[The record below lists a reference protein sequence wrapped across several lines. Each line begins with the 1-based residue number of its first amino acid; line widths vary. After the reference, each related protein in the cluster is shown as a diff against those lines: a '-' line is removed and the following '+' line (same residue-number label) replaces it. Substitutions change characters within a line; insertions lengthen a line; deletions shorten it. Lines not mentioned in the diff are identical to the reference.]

1 MSHYSLM
8 AQTLLDHWQL
18 LSSEVLQSRS
28 NNRGRTDKGR
38 NEQRN
43 KIRVHVKPIKDI
55 CLKRKKRRKMRN
67 KEDKK

>member
-1 MSHYSLM
+1 LI
-8 AQTLLDHWQL
+8 AGQL
-18 LSSEVLQSRS
+18 LSSEVLKSRS

-55 CLKRKKRRKMRN
+55 RLKRKERRKMRK

>member
-1 MSHYSLM
+1 M